1 MLMATPDL
9 DGKPRQEIY
18 ETPLGLFAFRLR
30 QYMCAGSDAVM
41 LRPDMRDKIYLAYAG
56 VDENSGV
63 RTLAAYTAWV
73 ARLATK
79 EYADELV
86 VMACALE
93 LQIKIVCVP
102 YTPVG
107 SNPWAVSTYALP
119 QQEMQYSRRT
129 IYMGNND
136 VHYMWI
142 ASAKP

>member
-1 MLMATPDL
+1 MQMATPDL
-9 DGKPRQEIY
+9 DGKPKREIY
-18 ETPLGLFAFRLR
+18 ESPLGLFAFRLR
-30 QYMCAGSDAVM
+30 QYMCAGNDAVL

-56 VDENSGV
+56 IDENSGV
-63 RTLAAYTAWV
+63 RTLAAYAAWV

-86 VMACALE
+86 VMAVALE
-93 LQIKIVCVP
+93 FQIMIVCVP

-107 SNPWAVSTYALP
+107 SDPWAVSTYAPP
-119 QQEMQYSRRT
+119 QPDLQYSRRT

-142 ASAKP
+142 AKQ